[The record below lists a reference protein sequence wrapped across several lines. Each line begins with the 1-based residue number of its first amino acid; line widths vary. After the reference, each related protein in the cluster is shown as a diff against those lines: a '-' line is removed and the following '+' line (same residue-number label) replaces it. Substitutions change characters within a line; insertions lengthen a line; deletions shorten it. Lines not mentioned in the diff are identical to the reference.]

1 MGDLTMV
8 RAFLGWFTS
17 VFLNAIALIA
27 VAQLFDSFYIEDFGT
42 ALLASVVLS
51 ILNFIVRPIL
61 IILTLPITIIT
72 FGFFILIINAITLMI
87 TQKVMGDAFVIDGFG
102 IAFLAS
108 ILISLITIFLQKL
121 IGDTVKES
129 K

>member
-1 MGDLTMV
+1 MM
-8 RAFLGWFTS
+8 RIFLGWFTS

-27 VAQLFDSFYIEDFGT
+27 VAQLFESFYIKDFQT
-42 ALLASVVLS
+42 ALIASIVLS

-61 IILTLPITIIT
+61 IVLTLPITIMT

-87 TQKVMGDAFVIDGFG
+87 TQNLMGESFIIDGFG
-102 IAFLAS
+102 VAFLAS

-121 IGDTVKES
+121 IGDTVKQS
-129 K
+129 

>member
-1 MGDLTMV
+1 MM
-8 RAFLGWFTS
+8 RIFLGWFTS

-27 VAQLFDSFYIEDFGT
+27 VAQLFESFYIKDFQT
-42 ALLASVVLS
+42 ALIASIVLS

-61 IILTLPITIIT
+61 IVLTLPITIMT

-87 TQKVMGDAFVIDGFG
+87 TQNLMGEAFIIDGFG
-102 IAFLAS
+102 VAFLAS

-121 IGDTVKES
+121 IGDTVKQS
-129 K
+129 